1 MQHRIKANLW
11 KSIENHAHSYP
22 LCTPKYL
29 IQSTST
35 TQQLFN
41 ASACNLHIDYT
52 NQHISTETLEL
63 LFSLADTCCLQDK
76 IHALTHGDIVNISER
91 KPALHTALRAK
102 SEIPVM
108 VNHQNVMPEI
118 IATRNKMQM
127 IVEQIRAKLWFGFSG
142 KPISDI
148 VNIGIGGSDLG
159 PRFALKALGNL
170 TSKEIRCHFISDA
183 DPMSFENAIS
193 ELSPETTLFIVSS
206 KSFTTQET
214 LYNARKAMDWIGTHP
229 HREKHFIAVTA
240 DFKKANQFGIN
251 TVLPIWDW
259 IGGRYSFCSA
269 INLITAIAI
278 GFDQFSQI
286 LAGAHSMDLHFQ
298 ENDFA
303 TNLPVLLAL
312 IGIWNNNFLHIHNL
326 LILTYTQSLE
336 KFVPYVQQLDM
347 ESNGKSIDN
356 QGKAVNH
363 ATGPLVWGGL
373 GNQAQHSYYQLLCQG
388 THKITADF
396 ISLNSFS
403 GEIINN
409 MCDAKIGVLT
419 AGITSKDNQNGYIPG
434 NMPLNHIR
442 IDNYSPFTIGALVAL
457 YEHKVFTQSVIW
469 NINPFDQPGVESAKN
484 TRHRQTESKI
494 AVMPE

>member
-1 MQHRIKANLW
+1 
-11 KSIENHAHSYP
+11 
-22 LCTPKYL
+22 
-29 IQSTST
+29 
-35 TQQLFN
+35 
-41 ASACNLHIDYT
+41 
-52 NQHISTETLEL
+52 
-63 LFSLADTCCLQDK
+63 
-76 IHALTHGDIVNISER
+76 
-91 KPALHTALRAK
+91 
-102 SEIPVM
+102 
-108 VNHQNVMPEI
+108 
-118 IATRNKMQM
+118 
-127 IVEQIRAKLWFGFSG
+127 
-142 KPISDI
+142 
-148 VNIGIGGSDLG
+148 
-159 PRFALKALGNL
+159 
-170 TSKEIRCHFISDA
+170 
-183 DPMSFENAIS
+183 
-193 ELSPETTLFIVSS
+193 
-206 KSFTTQET
+206 
-214 LYNARKAMDWIGTHP
+214 
-229 HREKHFIAVTA
+229 
-240 DFKKANQFGIN
+240 
-251 TVLPIWDW
+251 
-259 IGGRYSFCSA
+259 
-269 INLITAIAI
+269 
-278 GFDQFSQI
+278 
-286 LAGAHSMDLHFQ
+286 MDLHFQ

-419 AGITSKDNQNGYIPG
+419 AGITSKVNQNGYIPG